1 VRAPPVQTRRRS
13 LDARLSTGK
22 AQRKKE
28 LKKARALLLIACISN
43 IAPAVEQ
50 SRPHEN
56 QRLRPR
62 QERHQWCVQNIACDS
77 TLSRDVDAELEDEI
91 AKIESSADA
100 SAEDKSRLAD
110 LKKELETIM
119 KKKEDYVTEH
129 PEQRRLVYRG
139 RKTDAPQGEKSGEAP
154 KPQTKRNVFDKNGM
168 PRHPERSI
176 YYDPVLNPYG
186 VAPPGMPYME
196 RGQSIR
202 WCARDA
208 GLKQ

>member
-1 VRAPPVQTRRRS
+1 
-13 LDARLSTGK
+13 
-22 AQRKKE
+22 
-28 LKKARALLLIACISN
+28 
-43 IAPAVEQ
+43 
-50 SRPHEN
+50 
-56 QRLRPR
+56 
-62 QERHQWCVQNIACDS
+62 VQNIACHS

-119 KKKEDYVTEH
+119 KKKEDYVAEH

-208 GLKQ
+208 GLKPQLQPCCRAKAATRTTMLLVALHVEPLQLSLMWACRLG